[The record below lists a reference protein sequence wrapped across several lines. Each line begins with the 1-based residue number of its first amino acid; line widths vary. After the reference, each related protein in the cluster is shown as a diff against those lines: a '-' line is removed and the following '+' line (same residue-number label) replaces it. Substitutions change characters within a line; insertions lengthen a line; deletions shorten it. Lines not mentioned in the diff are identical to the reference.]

1 MQADADLSHAA
12 RRRVLSSAQAHPL
25 LLDAC
30 LAVIYFGAAKV
41 GFLLASSTRQV
52 TPVWPPTGIAIVALL
67 LFGRR
72 AALGVFTGAFFV
84 NFGMDEPWY
93 AALGIAVGNTL
104 GPFAGAVFLSRVM
117 HIDVTLERVRD
128 VLALVAIGAIGSMTI
143 TATNGVAWLAASGIV
158 DWSRYFS
165 VWWEWWVG
173 DAMGVLV
180 VAPFLLTW
188 IADPIVKWRNVR
200 LIEWLALFGSLGL
213 TIRFLFWTP
222 MPLTYAVFPFAVWAA
237 LRFGQRE
244 TTSAMLMIAAGA
256 VWGQI
261 HQQGPF
267 SHGSED
273 RQLIFLVLFLGVM
286 AITAF
291 VLAAATTEREHA
303 EAALQH
309 AHDALEGRVQE
320 RTAELASTNDALK
333 RINSELARR
342 SHELAAKNE
351 EIESFVYAVSHDLR
365 APLVNLRGFS
375 EELRSSC
382 AELEQTLGQSGVP
395 EALAQDVK
403 RVLHDDIDGSLHY
416 VTASS
421 SKLQRLIDSLLM
433 LSRTGRDEY
442 EPERLHV
449 ANLVRS
455 TLDVLRGSIEQS
467 RTRIEVG
474 ELPDVHG
481 DLTAIGQVFTN
492 LISNA
497 VKYLQPGRPGVIEVA
512 GEEQAD
518 DMCHFW
524 VRDNGAGLH
533 PNALRRVFQVFQR
546 FHPELAGGEGMGL
559 AIVKR
564 VVERHG
570 GKVWV
575 ESQAGTG
582 TTFHVTLPNARS
594 RRTGAWRKIA

>member
-1 MQADADLSHAA
+1 VHADADLSHTA
-12 RRRVLSSAQAHPL
+12 RRRGLFSARPHPL
-25 LLDAC
+25 LLAAGVAI
-30 LAVIYFGAAKV
+30 LYFSAAKL
-41 GFLLASSTRQV
+41 GFLLASATKQV

-72 AALGVFTGAFFV
+72 VAPGVLAGAFFA
-84 NFGMDEPWY
+84 NLSMDEPWY
-93 AALGIAVGNTL
+93 TALGIAVGNTL

-117 HIDVTLERVRD
+117 RIDVTLARVRD
-128 VLALVAIGAIGSMTI
+128 VLSLVAFGAIGSMTI

-165 VWWEWWVG
+165 VWWVWWVG
-173 DAMGVLV
+173 DAMGVLI

-188 IADPIVKWRNVR
+188 AADPVVAWRNVR
-200 LIEWLALFGSLGL
+200 LFEWLALFGSLAL
-213 TIRFLFWTP
+213 TSRFLFWSP

-244 TTSAMLMIAAGA
+244 TTSAMLMIAIGA
-256 VWGQI
+256 VWGLL

-267 SHGSED
+267 WHGSEH

-291 VLAAATTEREHA
+291 VLSAATTEREHA
-303 EAALQH
+303 EAALQS
-309 AHDALEGRVQE
+309 AHDELEGRVHE

-342 SHELAAKNE
+342 SQELAAKNE
-351 EIESFVYAVSHDLR
+351 EIESFVYVVSHDLR

-375 EELRSSC
+375 EELRTSC
-382 AELEQTLGQSGVP
+382 AELEHRLGQSGMP
-395 EALAQDVK
+395 EALARDLK
-403 RVLHDDIDGSLHY
+403 RVLHEDIDGSLHY
-416 VTASS
+416 VTASG
-421 SKLQRLIDSLLM
+421 SKLQRLIDSLVT

-442 EPERLHV
+442 ELERLHV

-455 TLDVLRGSIEQS
+455 TLDILRGSIEQS
-467 RTRIEVG
+467 GVRVEVG

-497 VKYLQPGRPGVIEVA
+497 VKYLQPGRPGAIEIG
-512 GEEQAD
+512 GEEQPD

-533 PNALRRVFQVFQR
+533 PNAQRRIFQVFQR